1 MSTETVLRSSGVYT
15 TLLGALNQFQA
26 FTDLEYPRDMNFT
39 TLNAKYFNAQGTSG
53 VLNVALPPYPP
64 ILAYFGVGT
73 EGFHNVGDHFSI
85 PYPGDARMMDLY
97 SPIPI
102 RCVRIDE
109 EKDVLPASER
119 SKYRLRVCKT
129 INGVPYALYYLKL
142 IEFNRT
148 IDVVTKDTDGVETP
162 YAFDD
167 SNLYPSPPAINETG
181 GLIDTTVNR
190 IIVRA
195 KGTCTLRHDEIME
208 AVNVLYN
215 GDTNFAKI
223 SEIGYYTG
231 CDVDVSSDWT
241 IPADEDT
248 TTPRV
253 FKEAVYVQLA
263 KGHCYRG
270 SELSTP
276 NSIVRPIVTLES
288 ESCIN
293 GIV

>member
-15 TLLGALNQFQA
+15 TILGALNQFQA
-26 FTDLEYPRDMNFT
+26 FTNLEYASMNNT
-39 TLNAKYFNAQGTSG
+39 TLNYKYASAEGTSG
-53 VLNVALPPYPP
+53 VVNPRNPPTQPT
-64 ILAYFGVGT
+64 LAYFGIGT
-73 EGFHNVGDHFSI
+73 LGFINVGDHSSV

-97 SPIPI
+97 APMPI
-102 RCVRIDE
+102 RCVRVSE
-109 EKDVLPASER
+109 ENSVLPAEER
-119 SKYRLRVCKT
+119 NKYRLRVVKH
-129 INGVPYALYYLKL
+129 IDGEAYALYYLKA
-142 IEFNRT
+142 IEFTRK
-148 IDVVTKDTDGVETP
+148 IQVLKKDTDGAESE
-162 YAFDD
+162 YIFDSGD
-167 SNLYPSPPAINETG
+167 LYPQPPAINQTG

-195 KGTCTLRHDEIME
+195 TGVCEISHEEIME

-215 GDTNFAKI
+215 GDLNYTKI

-231 CDVDVSSDWT
+231 CDIDVDADWQ
-241 IPADEDT
+241 PVEDGAG
-248 TTPRV
+248 V

-276 NSIVRPIVTLES
+276 NSYVNPVVTLES